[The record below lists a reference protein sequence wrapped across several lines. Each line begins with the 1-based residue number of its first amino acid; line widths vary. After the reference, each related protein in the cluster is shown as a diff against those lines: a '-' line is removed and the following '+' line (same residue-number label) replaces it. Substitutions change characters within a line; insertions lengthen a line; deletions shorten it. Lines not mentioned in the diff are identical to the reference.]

1 MRIRSIKSRT
11 VLFLLL
17 LLIGV
22 TPVTAKQIYETDVV
36 VYGGTSA
43 AIVAAVQVAKMGKS
57 VIVVSPDIHLG
68 GLSAG
73 GLGYTDTGDKSV
85 IGGLAREFYHRI
97 YKHYQEPAAWRWQ
110 KAEAYGNK
118 GQGTPAMDKEERTM
132 WIFEPH
138 VAKKVFD
145 DLIME
150 NNIQVLR
157 DEWLDRK
164 QGVQKKGNRIVSI
177 STLSGNLYK
186 AKMFIDATYE
196 GDLMAAT
203 KVSYHIGREA
213 NRVYDEEW
221 NGVQVGVL
229 HHQHWFMHD
238 ISPYKVPGD
247 PTSGLLPGVSSE
259 DPGRKGE
266 GDHRLQACTSS
277 N

>member
-1 MRIRSIKSRT
+1 
-11 VLFLLL
+11 
-17 LLIGV
+17 
-22 TPVTAKQIYETDVV
+22 
-36 VYGGTSA
+36 
-43 AIVAAVQVAKMGKS
+43 
-57 VIVVSPDIHLG
+57 
-68 GLSAG
+68 
-73 GLGYTDTGDKSV
+73 
-85 IGGLAREFYHRI
+85 
-97 YKHYQEPAAWRWQ
+97 
-110 KAEAYGNK
+110 
-118 GQGTPAMDKEERTM
+118 
-132 WIFEPH
+132 
-138 VAKKVFD
+138 
-145 DLIME
+145 
-150 NNIQVLR
+150 
-157 DEWLDRK
+157 
-164 QGVQKKGNRIVSI
+164 QKKGNRIVSI